1 MTIAYKIYS
10 EVRDLF
16 ALLSGEPSLLVASLS
31 LAALSLTLLSKKDEI
46 KRYILVVGLLD
57 VSS

>member
-1 MTIAYKIYS
+1 MTIAYKSS

-16 ALLSGEPSLLVASLS
+16 ALLSGEPSLLVVSLS

-46 KRYILVVGLLD
+46 KRYILVVGLLA